1 MTSAKRDK
9 KGVSASELGFHL
21 LRAVTCLIL
30 IIGCG
35 ALFDFEHGQGAIAAM
50 GLFVLAAAVCLVRS
64 VRLLVRHG
72 AEPMEFTPDQVDEGA
87 A

>member
-1 MTSAKRDK
+1 MTTTKRK
-9 KGVSASELGFHL
+9 QRGVSASELSFHL

-30 IIGCG
+30 IVGCG

-50 GLFVLAAAVCLVRS
+50 GLFVLAAGVCLVRS

-72 AEPMEFTPDQVDEGA
+72 AEPMEFTPDQADEGA
-87 A
+87 V